1 MPPFFL
7 HSIPKY
13 YSRFFFRAPQ
23 RNHASFFGDPQKITI
38 PFLAPQKQKMPEVYG
53 PGIFLQAYDAC
64 SVYRLVEMI
73 RKSVFDQNLLTSLM
87 TSWRASLL
95 SLSS

>member
-1 MPPFFL
+1 MLPLFL

-13 YSRFFFRAPQ
+13 YSRF
-23 RNHASFFGDPQKITI
+23 FFGDPQKITI

-64 SVYRLVEMI
+64 SVYRFVEMI